1 MMKINIY
8 YGGRGLIED
17 PTIYVM
23 NKLTEVLEELRV
35 EVTRYNLYEEKNGI
49 SMLPNT
55 LKEADGII
63 LATTVEWLGIG
74 GLMQQFLD
82 ACWLYADKEKMSHI
96 YMLPVV
102 MASTYGERE
111 AEYMLTRAWEMLGG
125 IPCNGLCAYVE
136 DHIEFETNPDYAII
150 IEKSAET
157 LYRTISQK
165 AKVFPNSSNAVKQNV
180 LRSNTIDLTPQES
193 EQLSMYVSDDT
204 YVKKQKE
211 DIEELAQM
219 FKEMLGDTE
228 KDQEHGTDNNTDKN
242 TYYKKENQ
250 NKKRFSKNETI
261 GNQTIESKKV
271 ENRKIESRRT
281 ENRKSNTN
289 SFYNK
294 TIKNNYEVK
303 NEASDVDSANGEFIH
318 NLKNNFQPL
327 EGFSAIYT
335 IQITDINK
343 TLVVDIKE
351 DKLKCYYGSIGNA
364 DVIAKTTQD
373 VMKRIVN
380 GKLTFQKAFMS
391 GELTAK
397 GNFKTLRTFDTIF
410 EFNIL

>member
-1 MMKINIY
+1 MMRINIY

-17 PTIYVM
+17 PTIYVIS
-23 NKLTEVLEELRV
+23 KLTEVLEELRV

-49 SMLPNT
+49 SMLPKT
-55 LKEADGII
+55 LKETDGII
-63 LATTVEWLGIG
+63 LATTVEWMGIG

-136 DHIEFETNPDYAII
+136 DHVEFETNPDYAII

-165 AKVFPNSSNAVKQNV
+165 MKVFPNSSNAVKQNV

-228 KDQEHGTDNNTDKN
+228 KYQEDNDDKN
-242 TYYKKENQ
+242 MYYKKENQ
-250 NKKRFSKNETI
+250 NKKRFSKNERI
-261 GNQTIESKKV
+261 ENETIESK
-271 ENRKIESRRT
+271 RT
-281 ENRKSNTN
+281 ENKKTESKKTNTN
-289 SFYNK
+289 SFYKKGNK
-294 TIKNNYEVK
+294 KNYEAE
-303 NEASDVDSANGEFIH
+303 NETLDVVSVNGEFIH

-327 EGFSAIYT
+327 EGFSAVYT

-351 DKLKCYYGSIGNA
+351 DKLKCYYGHSGNA
-364 DVIAKTTQD
+364 DVIAKTTHD

-397 GNFKTLRTFDTIF
+397 GNFKTLRTFDIIF

>member
-125 IPCNGLCAYVE
+125 IPCDGLCAYVE

-204 YVKKQKE
+204 YVRKQKE
-211 DIEELAQM
+211 DIEELAQI

-228 KDQEHGTDNNTDKN
+228 KDQEHSTDNNTDKN

-303 NEASDVDSANGEFIH
+303 NETSDVGSANGEFIY